1 MILDN
6 VSVGENPPEEI
17 NVVIE
22 ITGGG
27 SGGSPVK
34 YEFDKKSGGIFVD
47 RIVNTAMFY
56 PCNYGFI
63 PNTLHADGDPTD
75 VMVLLDTPL
84 QPGVVIP
91 CRPVGVLKM
100 EDDGGLDDKIIAVP
114 TEKIDPFQANIKD
127 LGDLPLKTRE
137 RITHFF
143 EHYKDLEKGKWVKL
157 LGWGNKSEALEIIK
171 GSIKNTKKSD

>member
-1 MILDN
+1 MNLDN
-6 VSVGENPPEEI
+6 IKAGKNPPEEI

-34 YEFDKKSGGIFVD
+34 YEFDKDSGGIFVD
-47 RIVNTAMFY
+47 RIINTAMFY

-63 PNTLHADGDPTD
+63 PKTLHADGDPTD
-75 VMVLLDTPL
+75 VLVLIDIPL
-84 QPGVVIP
+84 NPGVVIP
-91 CRPVGVLKM
+91 CRPIGVLKM

-114 TEKIDPFQANIKD
+114 TEKIDPFQADIKD
-127 LGDLPLKTRE
+127 LEDLASKTQE
-137 RITHFF
+137 RIAHFF

-157 LGWGNKSEALEIIK
+157 LGWGNRAEALRIIEA
-171 GSIKNTKKSD
+171 SVNSFPS

>member
-1 MILDN
+1 MNLD
-6 VSVGENPPEEI
+6 SISAGKNPPEEI

-34 YEFDKKSGGIFVD
+34 YEFDKASGGIFVD
-47 RIVNTAMFY
+47 RIINTAMFY

-75 VMVLLDTPL
+75 VLVLLDIPL
-84 QPGVVIP
+84 QPGVIVP

-114 TEKIDPFQANIKD
+114 NEKIDPFQTHVRDLKD
-127 LGDLPLKTRE
+127 ITPKTQE
-137 RITHFF
+137 RIAHFF

-157 LGWGNKSEALEIIK
+157 LGWGSKTEAFEIISE
-171 GSIKNTKKSD
+171 SIKQNSK

>member
-1 MILDN
+1 MDLD
-6 VSVGENPPEEI
+6 SISSGSTPPEEI

-27 SGGSPVK
+27 FGGSPVK
-34 YEFDKKSGGIFVD
+34 YEFDKDSGGIFVD
-47 RIVNTAMFY
+47 RIINTSMFY

-75 VMVLLDTPL
+75 VLVLLDIPL
-84 QPGVVIP
+84 QPGVIIP
-91 CRPVGVLKM
+91 CRPIGVLKM

-114 TEKIDPFQANIKD
+114 TEKIDPFQAETKD
-127 LGDLPLKTRE
+127 LDDLSNKTKE
-137 RITHFF
+137 RIAHFF

-157 LGWGNKSEALEIIK
+157 LGWGNRVEALGIIK
-171 GSIKNTKKSD
+171 DSIKQGEK